1 VQPSIAVL
9 APFDTCD
16 ANYPAEQVL
25 SKQTVALPPRE
36 YVPVSQAVQP
46 SVIVF
51 DPDFVA
57 ILPAGQLISV
67 QLITL
72 PPSDYSPGS
81 HNVHPANYILAP
93 PSTKAAY
100 LPAGQFMSEQVVA
113 FAPPE

>member
-9 APFDTCD
+9 APSDTCD

-36 YVPVSQAVQP
+36 YLPGEQLVHP
-46 SVIVF
+46 SVVEIEL
-51 DPDFVA
+51 DFVA

-72 PPSDYSPGS
+72 TPSDYNPGTQE
-81 HNVHPANYILAP
+81 VHPSCGFRAP
-93 PSTKAAY
+93 E
-100 LPAGQFMSEQVVA
+100 LI
-113 FAPPE
+113 